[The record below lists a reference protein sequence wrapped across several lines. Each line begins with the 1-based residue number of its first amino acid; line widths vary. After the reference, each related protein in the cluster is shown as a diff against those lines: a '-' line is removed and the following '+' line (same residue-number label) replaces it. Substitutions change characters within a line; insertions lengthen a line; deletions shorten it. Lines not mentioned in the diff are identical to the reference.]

1 MKRVIAIFMAI
12 MMITLVACGNETE
25 KKDETQKAAEGK
37 KTTQEEVSNEA
48 EETASKLI
56 RDSYSDL
63 ENADVMILKM
73 TGIRQYQLFYE
84 GFNQMYE
91 VLPGVHKTADLS
103 PAEANITAQ
112 VKAIDEAIASKVEC
126 MAVGPTGSTGYDEV
140 LKKAQN
146 AGIGIFSIDAAV
158 SPEYRIAHVNQAD
171 ALEVGAYCVASAI
184 MISQG
189 VEYDSTA
196 GTTVLEQCE
205 ELMKNY
211 TGDPITIGILST
223 TVDAPVQNSWIEG
236 IDKEIAKEV
245 YGGKITTQIK
255 YTNDDLQ
262 NAAVQISAFVT
273 ENEVD
278 SFLSLTANAS
288 VVVGQVLSESD
299 TELKATGIGMPSQQA
314 AYMPTGPEDNPFDYP
329 MPWVIMWDPINVGR
343 VLATTMEAWKNG
355 EYDGSIGSTLT
366 VPASGEYPE
375 ETYTTTTHPDGG
387 AEIIAGAPTIFD
399 KYNISDWKDKF

>member
-1 MKRVIAIFMAI
+1 MMVI
-12 MMITLVACGNETE
+12 MMISLAACGGAGEKTE
-25 KKDETQKAAEGK
+25 DGTTKAAEDSK
-37 KTTQEEVSNEA
+37 ADQEQSPEGTEGTV
-48 EETASKLI
+48 SKLI

-91 VLPGVHKTADLS
+91 TLPGTHKTADLS

-112 VKAIDEAIASKVEC
+112 VKAIDEAIASKVAC

-146 AGIGIFSIDAAV
+146 AGIGIFSVDAAV

-184 MISQG
+184 LISQG

-196 GTTVLEQCE
+196 GTTVVEQCE
-205 ELMKNY
+205 ELMRNY

-223 TVDAPVQNSWIEG
+223 TVDAPVQNSWIKG
-236 IDKEIAKEV
+236 IEQEIAKDV

-299 TELKATGIGMPSQQA
+299 TDLKATGIGMPSQQA

-329 MPWVIMWDPINVGR
+329 MPWVIMWDPVNVGR
-343 VLATTMEAWKNG
+343 VLASAMEAWKNG
-355 EYDGSIGSTLT
+355 EYDGRAGSTLT

-399 KYNISDWKDKF
+399 KYNINSWKDKF